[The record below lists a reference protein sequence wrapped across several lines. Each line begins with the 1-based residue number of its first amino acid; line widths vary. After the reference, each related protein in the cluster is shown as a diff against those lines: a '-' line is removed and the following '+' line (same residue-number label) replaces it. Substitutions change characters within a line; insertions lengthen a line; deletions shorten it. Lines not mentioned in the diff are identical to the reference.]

1 MSPIASILLH
11 VDPSP
16 RCAARIG
23 VASALAHRLDA
34 TVTALYTPAPV
45 LPHGRHLLAEGQSLV
60 LAPTLD
66 AERRAQARALFDSAD
81 AGALV
86 RWAEI
91 DADRP
96 VVPAFVRQALV
107 HDLVVLGQFDRDD
120 PAGPGVPA
128 DFVETVA
135 LDSGRPVLSVPYA
148 GRFTDVG
155 QRVLIAWKPT
165 RESARAVAAALPL
178 LQEGAEVHVASWGS
192 DPHELEPL
200 LRRHGIEAEYHRE
213 GPAPHEIGDALL
225 SLAADVSADL
235 LVMGCYGHSRA
246 RELMLGG
253 ASRTVLQ
260 SMTVPVL
267 LAH

>member
-16 RCAARIG
+16 RCAARLG
-23 VASALAHRLDA
+23 LATALAQRLDA
-34 TVTALYTPAPV
+34 AVTALYTAGPVAPASR
-45 LPHGRHLLAEGQSLV
+45 GLLFEGQGLV
-60 LAPTLD
+60 LAPALD
-66 AERRAQARALFDSAD
+66 AERRAQARALLDQAES
-81 AGALV
+81 GVPL
-86 RWAEI
+86 RWAETEPTQ
-91 DADRP
+91 AP
-96 VVPAFVRQALV
+96 VPAFVRQALL
-107 HDLVVLGQFDRDD
+107 HDLVVMGQFERDD
-120 PAGPGVPA
+120 PAGAGVPT

-148 GRFTDVG
+148 GRFEDVG
-155 QRVLIAWKPT
+155 RRVLIAWKPT

-178 LQEGAEVHVASWGS
+178 LQEGAEVHVASWGG

-213 GPAPHEIGDALL
+213 GPVPHEIGDALL
-225 SLAADVSADL
+225 SLCADVSADL

>member
-1 MSPIASILLH
+1 MNPIASILLH
-11 VDPSP
+11 VDASP
-16 RCAARIG
+16 RCAARLG
-23 VASALAHRLDA
+23 VAARLAQRLDA
-34 TVTALYTPAPV
+34 GVTALYTAASTSNP
-45 LPHGRHLLAEGQSLV
+45 GRRLLAEGQSLV
-60 LAPTLD
+60 LAPALD
-66 AERRAQARALFDSAD
+66 AERRAQARALFDQ
-81 AGALV
+81 AGA
-86 RWAEI
+86 RAHWAEVPPEQ
-91 DADRP
+91 AP
-96 VVPAFVRQALV
+96 VPAFVRQALV
-107 HDLVVLGQFDRDD
+107 HDLVVLGQHDRDD
-120 PAGPGVPA
+120 AVAAMPA
-128 DFVETVA
+128 DFVESVV
-135 LDSGRPVLSVPYA
+135 LDSGKPVLAVPYA
-148 GRFTDVG
+148 GRFDDLG
-155 QRVLIAWKPT
+155 RRVLIAWKPT

-178 LQEGAEVHVASWGS
+178 IQEDASVHVVAWDN
-192 DPHELEPL
+192 DPHEIEPL

>member
-23 VASALAHRLDA
+23 VASALARRLDA
-34 TVTALYTPAPV
+34 TVTALYTAGPVAPS
-45 LPHGRHLLAEGQSLV
+45 GRRLLSEGQSLV
-60 LAPTLD
+60 LAPALD
-66 AERRAQARALFDSAD
+66 AERRAQARALLDHAE
-81 AGALV
+81 AGALL
-86 RWAEI
+86 RWAET
-91 DADRP
+91 DTAQPP
-96 VVPAFVRQALV
+96 VPSFVRQALL
-107 HDLVVLGQFDRDD
+107 HDLVVMGQFDREDA
-120 PAGPGVPA
+120 AGPGVPA

-178 LQEGAEVHVASWGS
+178 LQEGAEVHVASWGG

-225 SLAADVSADL
+225 SLAADVGADL

-260 SMTVPVL
+260 AMTVPVL